1 MNWKSGAIE
10 PFWDNEYKNLSY
22 THELFNNNDDLI
34 KFKRQGY
41 MQQRKYFTGLMCD
54 MRKKQPSWNEKFIEW
69 FSKEFELKNVCS
81 SYYKMGTG
89 TILPNHKD
97 TYIRYKELFN
107 CSSIDIERAIIFLE
121 NWKSGHYFEI
131 ENTPIIEWSTGDY
144 VWWKS
149 NTEHMAANIGVTD
162 RYTLQLTGHH

>member
-1 MNWKSGAIE
+1 MNWKSGAIK

-41 MQQRKYFTGLMCD
+41 MQQRKDFTGLMCD